1 MARAT
6 GGIIA
11 ASAFPLVFHSIIIT
25 QNLSEISSLTSF
37 APGPLVFSRALET
50 SVYHHLLYG
59 NRVIG

>member
-1 MARAT
+1 MDSLLLAL
-6 GGIIA
+6 
-11 ASAFPLVFHSIIIT
+11 FPHVFHLIIIIT

-59 NRVIG
+59 NLVIG